1 MKLTKLE
8 TLAKE
13 TCVTDPIPLMVKYLD
28 GKPMLTNDEREILLF
43 ALYLESK
50 SNNGLA
56 VQGAKALAENVA
68 RYNAERNKAAVPQV
82 EARREIVLECAQVG
96 LDACGCASSNPMRCG
111 VYAAI
116 FALASEAPK
125 PLTCNCGE
133 VATEHCN
140 VHGDHLEA
148 PEPPV
153 CKCYK
158 TDDYDSYE

>member
-68 RYNAERNKAAVPQV
+68 RYNAVI
-82 EARREIVLECAQVG
+82 ARE
-96 LDACGCASSNPMRCG
+96 
-111 VYAAI
+111 
-116 FALASEAPK
+116 
-125 PLTCNCGE
+125 
-133 VATEHCN
+133 
-140 VHGDHLEA
+140 
-148 PEPPV
+148 
-153 CKCYK
+153 
-158 TDDYDSYE
+158 DS